1 MHPVGVEL
9 MMLGFSGPTWPLD
22 YGRLASGSF
31 YTVIITVD
39 PRQTGGE
46 LSTCKCAHEQPY
58 CHLVVSERGL
68 GMHLPVTSTSV
79 SAVLLAQGEEGVGG
93 RVGIDRSLGRDS
105 WREKAFWLEL
115 WFGQGWGAR
124 SLLACN
130 SRIQ

>member
-1 MHPVGVEL
+1 

-68 GMHLPVTSTSV
+68 GMHLPVTS
-79 SAVLLAQGEEGVGG
+79 LNRQ
-93 RVGIDRSLGRDS
+93 SLIS
-105 WREKAFWLEL
+105 PCSHIIE
-115 WFGQGWGAR
+115 
-124 SLLACN
+124 
-130 SRIQ
+130 